1 MPQPSRANASK
12 NRDLLLSA
20 AREAVAEHGTDASLR
35 DIARRAGVGIG
46 TLYRHFPTREAL
58 LEALLNANFDALGT
72 RAETLLTAPASGDAL
87 LTWLAE
93 LAAESATYQGL
104 PESIMNA
111 LADEESVLHASCARM
126 RSAGGRLLER
136 AQQTGSVRPDVTV
149 SEVISLAL
157 GLAWA
162 AERSV
167 EPSDLV
173 ARLLS
178 TAMYGLA
185 DRGPCDCARVEAE
198 AVTSAPA

>member
-1 MPQPSRANASK
+1 MSEVLFLPQMTRAVARK
-12 NRDLLLSA
+12 NRDLLLATA
-20 AREAVAEHGTDASLR
+20 AEVVAEHGTDASLR

-58 LEALLNANFDALGT
+58 LEALLNANFEALRARADSLLASPEPNDALM
-72 RAETLLTAPASGDAL
+72 
-87 LTWLAE
+87 TWLGE
-93 LAAESATYQGL
+93 LATGSATYQGL

-111 LADEESVLHASCARM
+111 LANEESGLHASCAQM

-136 AQQTGSVRPDVTV
+136 AQQAGTVRSDVTV
-149 SEVISLAL
+149 SEVIALVL

-167 EPSDLV
+167 DAPDLA

-185 DRGPCDCARVEAE
+185 DRGQ
-198 AVTSAPA
+198 